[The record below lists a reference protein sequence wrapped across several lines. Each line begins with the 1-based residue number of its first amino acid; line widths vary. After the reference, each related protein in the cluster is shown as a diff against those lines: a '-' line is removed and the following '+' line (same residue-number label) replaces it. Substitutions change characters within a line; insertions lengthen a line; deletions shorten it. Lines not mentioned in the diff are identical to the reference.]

1 MMATMTRPT
10 FPKSFLDFT
19 RRFHNEESCFQYII
33 DSRWVD
39 GFICEKCGHDEAYAY
54 MGKWTLRC
62 KNCRK
67 VYSATAGTVMHRTRQ
82 PLCTWLWA
90 AYLMVTDKRG
100 VSAVQLQKQLG
111 IGRYETAFNML
122 HKLRA
127 AMVDPDRTPLRGV
140 VEVDETYIGGPVPGK
155 RGRGTGKALVI
166 GAVEIRNG
174 RPTRIRLKKI
184 RSASADS
191 VLKFISD
198 NVEHGSTVI
207 TDGAPAYNN
216 LYKRGYVHQVQ
227 STRVRGDEPDAVL
240 AHFHRAV
247 SNMKT
252 WLLGTHHGRVSQKH
266 LQAYLNEF
274 TFRYNRRGNLQAAFQ
289 TILGLTTKSEG
300 PTYEGLYSGTYQH
313 KNPMFT
319 KH

>member
-1 MMATMTRPT
+1 MPRPT
-10 FPKSFLDFT
+10 FPKSFPEFV
-19 RRFHNEESCFQYII
+19 RRFSDEEACFQYII
-33 DSRWVD
+33 DSRWPE
-39 GFICEKCGHDEAYAY
+39 GFMCEKCGHDGAYAY
-54 MGKWTLRC
+54 VGKWTLRC

-67 VYSATAGTVMHRTRQ
+67 IHSATAGTVMHRTRQ

-100 VSAVQLQKQLG
+100 ISAVQLQAQLG

-127 AMVDPDRTPLRGV
+127 AMVNPAREKLRGV

-166 GAVEIRNG
+166 GAVELRNG
-174 RPTRIRLKKI
+174 KPARIRLKKI
-184 RSASADS
+184 GSANAGS
-191 VLKFISD
+191 VLKFITD
-198 NVEHGSTVI
+198 NVERGSEVI
-207 TDGAPAYNN
+207 TDGSPSYNG
-216 LYKRGYVHQVQ
+216 LYEGGFIHSIQ
-227 STRVRGDEPDAVL
+227 STRMLGDDPDSVL
-240 AHFHRAV
+240 PHFHRAV

-274 TFRYNRRGNLQAAFQ
+274 AFRYNRRGNLQAAFQ
-289 TILGLTTKSEG
+289 TILGLADKSEG
-300 PTYEGLYSGTYQH
+300 PTYEGLYKGTFSH
-313 KNPMFT
+313 KNPALT
-319 KH
+319 RH